1 VAKAKPDAGMARL
14 ETREAAHAWLLQ
26 KKARALAAD
35 SRRVGHGDAFVAWPG
50 YASDGRQYVAA
61 ALGAGASA
69 CLVEADGVEAFGFA
83 ADSRVGALRGLKAAA
98 GDVASRFLATPSSK
112 LDVVA
117 VTGTNGKTSTAW
129 WVAQALT
136 TLGRRCGVVGTLGIG
151 EPSRGVA
158 GAGEPLHGDAA
169 GAPAPP
175 LAAMRST
182 GLTTPDPITLQ
193 NALADFVERG
203 FAACALEASS
213 IGIAEHRLAGTQVE
227 VAVFTNFTQDHLD
240 YHGDM
245 RAYWQAKAQLFAWP
259 GLRSAVVNVDDA
271 QGLELADSLAG
282 SAVDCWTVSMHGESA
297 RLVAEALRH
306 DRDGLAFDVVEGD
319 MRVAIATPL
328 IGDYNAANLLCV
340 IGVLRA
346 LGVPLADA
354 ARACAAL
361 TPVPGR
367 MERVGAA
374 IAASAAAARNAASRV
389 AKGAGP
395 EVVIDYA
402 HTPDALEKALA
413 ALAPLAKARGGRL
426 WCVFGCGGN
435 RDAAKRPLMGAI
447 ACRLAGRVVVT
458 SDNPRLESPDLI
470 LAQILAGAIG
480 HDEIDV
486 IEKRAEAIAHA
497 VGGAADEDVVLIAG
511 KGHEDYQ
518 DIGGAK
524 FPFSDAAH
532 AAKALAARSSAA
544 SKTTTSTASTST
556 TATGTTMMTLDDA
569 ARMLPD
575 ARVVGSVTTAITR
588 VHSDTRSVAPGDFF
602 VALRGER
609 FDAHAYLADAKAAG
623 AVAALAE
630 RGLEE
635 AALPGLV
642 VADSRRALGE
652 LAAAWRRRFAMPL
665 VAVTGSNGKTTVTQ
679 MIASIFRAWV
689 GDAAFATEGNFN
701 NDIGLPLTLLRL
713 REGCRAAVVE
723 LGMNHAGEI
732 ARLAQIAAP
741 TIALVNNAQREHLEF
756 MATVDAVAR
765 ENGSAIAALGDDG
778 VAVFPADDAHAA
790 IWREIAG
797 ARRTTNFALHVPA
810 DVSGSA
816 VWHGDHW
823 VVSMQT
829 PAGAASFSLRLGGT
843 HNVRNAL
850 AASAAALAAGSSL
863 EAIVRGLESFVAVRG
878 RSQAK
883 RYARAGSDVMLIDD
897 SYNANPDSVRAAIDV
912 LAALPAPRW
921 LVLGDMGEVGD
932 QGPAFHREVGAYA
945 SEKGIESLWAA
956 GAESANTTAPFV
968 GARAF
973 ADVDALIGAL
983 GEAPAAAS
991 VLVKGSRFM
1000 RMERVVAA
1008 LTGES
1013 AEAAHAA

>member
-1 VAKAKPDAGMARL
+1 MARL
-14 ETREAAHAWLLQ
+14 ESREAAHAWLLL
-26 KKARALAAD
+26 KKTRALAAD
-35 SRRVGHGDAFVAWPG
+35 SRRLASGDAFIAWPG
-50 YASDGRQYVAA
+50 HASDGRQYVGA
-61 ALGAGASA
+61 ALAAGASA

-98 GDVASRFLATPSSK
+98 GDIASRVLATPSSK

-129 WVAQALT
+129 WVAQALAT
-136 TLGRRCGVVGTLGIG
+136 VGRRCGVVGTLGIG
-151 EPSRGVA
+151 EPAVA
-158 GAGEPLHGDAA
+158 DA
-169 GAPAPP
+169 P
-175 LAAMRST
+175 AAMRST
-182 GLTTPDPITLQ
+182 GLTTPDPVTLQ

-203 FAACALEASS
+203 FAACAIEASS

-259 GLRSAVVNVDDA
+259 GLRSAVVNLDDA

-282 SAVDCWTVSMHGESA
+282 SAVDCWTVSVRGESA
-297 RLVAEALRH
+297 RLRAEALRH
-306 DRDGLAFDVVEGD
+306 DRHGLAFDVVEGD
-319 MRVAIATPL
+319 TRAVIATPL

-346 LGVPLADA
+346 MGVTLADA
-354 ARACAAL
+354 ATACAAL

-367 MERVGAA
+367 MQRIGAA
-374 IAASAAAARNAASRV
+374 VAAGAAPAASTAASR
-389 AKGAGP
+389 GARFGALP

-458 SDNPRLESPDLI
+458 SDNPRLEPPDLI

-480 HDEIDV
+480 HDEVDV

-497 VGGAADEDVVLIAG
+497 IGSAAAEDVVLIAG

-518 DIGGAK
+518 DIGGAR

-532 AAKALAARSSAA
+532 AQQALARRGSAA
-544 SKTTTSTASTST
+544 TTTSTNATTSVV
-556 TATGTTMMTLDDA
+556 TTMMTLDDA
-569 ARMLPD
+569 ARLLPD
-575 ARVVGSVTTAITR
+575 ARVVGSVTTAISR
-588 VHSDTRSVAPGDFF
+588 VHSDTRSVAPGDLF

-635 AALPGLV
+635 TALPVLV
-642 VADSRRALGE
+642 VADSRLALGE

-665 VAVTGSNGKTTVTQ
+665 IAVTGSNGKTTVTQ
-679 MIASIFRAWV
+679 MIASIFRAAV

-723 LGMNHAGEI
+723 LGMNHVGEI

-741 TIALVNNAQREHLEF
+741 TIVLVNNAQREHLEF

-778 VAVFPADDAHAA
+778 VAVFPADDAHAD
-790 IWREIAG
+790 IWREIVG
-797 ARRTTNFALHVPA
+797 ARRTITFALHGPA

-823 VVSMQT
+823 IVAMQT
-829 PAGAASFSLRLGGT
+829 PAGAATFTLRLGGT

-863 EAIVRGLESFVAVRG
+863 EAIVRGLEGFVAVRG

-883 RYARAGSDVMLIDD
+883 RFARAGSEVMLIDD

-945 SEKGIESLWAA
+945 SERGIESLWAA
-956 GAESANTTAPFV
+956 GAESLNTTAPFA

-973 ADVDALIGAL
+973 ADVDALLGAL
-983 GEAPAAAS
+983 AEAPPAAS

-1008 LTGES
+1008 LTGEP
-1013 AEAAHAA
+1013 AGDAHA